1 MKSKLIFPILV
12 FMGLVILFRFEWPI
26 SIQNISGIYTNNNY
40 EEEPFYAEVPYNKDT
55 LILYE
60 NETFSSNYYNTGI
73 YEINSGVLY
82 NYLSLYYEYNM
93 TIPESILKHAEPEN
107 KEIQKDKSGKA
118 KVKFRVRNTLLE
130 STKIMIVED
139 LKYYYSK
146 I

>member
-1 MKSKLIFPILV
+1 
-12 FMGLVILFRFEWPI
+12 MGLVILFRFEWPI

>member
-1 MKSKLIFPILV
+1 M
-12 FMGLVILFRFEWPI
+12 
-26 SIQNISGIYTNNNY
+26 
-40 EEEPFYAEVPYNKDT
+40 PYNKDT